1 MVGLVLQDIVR
12 AINIVFKSL
21 IFCRMGQ
28 KMEVMEL
35 KYWCGL
41 LNMHGTINN
50 THISIQNLSLHL

>member
-21 IFCRMGQ
+21 SSCLVGQ
-28 KMEVMEL
+28 KMEVMEF

-50 THISIQNLSLHL
+50 THISIQNPSIHL